1 MSNTVNYDHAQW
13 IEQYQQ
19 SPAGQIE
26 QIVEQLSDS
35 FYKQDSLAHHR
46 ALELLNE
53 LRSEIEYKEKG

>member
-1 MSNTVNYDHAQW
+1 MSNTVDYHAKW

-26 QIVEQLSDS
+26 EISQQLSDS
-35 FYKQDSLAHHR
+35 FFRQDSLAHHR

-53 LRSEIEYKEKG
+53 LRSQIEYKQKG

>member
-1 MSNTVNYDHAQW
+1 MSYNHKEFV
-13 IEQYQQ
+13 EQYQQ

-26 QIVEQLSDS
+26 EITQQLSDS

-53 LRSEIEYKEKG
+53 LRSQIEYKTKG